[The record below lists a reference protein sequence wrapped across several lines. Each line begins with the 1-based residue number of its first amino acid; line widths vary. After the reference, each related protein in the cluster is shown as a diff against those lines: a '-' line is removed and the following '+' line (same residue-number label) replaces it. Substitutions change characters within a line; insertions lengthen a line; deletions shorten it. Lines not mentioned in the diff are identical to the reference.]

1 MEIRISEKE
10 ITAGVVAYLNSR
22 GFNLDAANVKI
33 DYTVGRKPA
42 GITATLVEG
51 DVVEQLSE
59 AVATGTTKVGDSQV
73 LGSQTNGT
81 SGNAGVADPAP
92 ELPKDPEPAPAE
104 PANVDPAP
112 AEPAAAAPAEE
123 GTSLFK

>member
-22 GFNLDAANVKI
+22 GFNLDPATVKI

-42 GITATLVEG
+42 GVTAVLIEGDDVAEAAPAPVAKPVEKLTGQAITAGAQVAA
-51 DVVEQLSE
+51 E
-59 AVATGTTKVGDSQV
+59 AAPQAVPQE
-73 LGSQTNGT
+73 
-81 SGNAGVADPAP
+81 DPAP
-92 ELPKDPEPAPAE
+92 ELEPEVEAEPELAPEVPAE
-104 PANVDPAP
+104 
-112 AEPAAAAPAEE
+112 AEQ